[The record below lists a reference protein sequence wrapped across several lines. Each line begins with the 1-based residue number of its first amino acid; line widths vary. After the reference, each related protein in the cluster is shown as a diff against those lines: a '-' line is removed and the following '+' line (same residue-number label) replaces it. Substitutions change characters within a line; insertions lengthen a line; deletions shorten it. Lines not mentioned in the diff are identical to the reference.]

1 MKKHKKITFIT
12 IIIIIMILIV
22 FPLTTFAHSGRTDSK
37 GGHRD
42 NKNKSGLG
50 SYHYHCGGHPAHLHE
65 NGICPYA
72 PKDKITINK
81 YDSVMYIG
89 DHQEF
94 EYSIE
99 SVNSYSRAT
108 ITSSD
113 NNIISVKGTDLTAK
127 NAGTATITIKTS
139 TTSQSFD
146 ITVREVYAESIEIS
160 IPSTELQIGNK
171 IEINS
176 TISPYNTTN
185 KGIIYTSSD
194 NDIAR
199 VTTDGE
205 IEGISS
211 GTVTITATTSND
223 ISESVDIN
231 IFEVFPKEINC
242 KNSISLVVGEI
253 YDLQI
258 QILPEISNNKDY
270 IITSNNE
277 EILKCSNNSL
287 EAIKEGET
295 SIYVETW
302 NGIKKEVPVK
312 IDIVSVEN
320 IEIIDST
327 KYILFNIMDKSNKV
341 VLTPKINPSNATYQD
356 GEWTSSNNDIV
367 SIENNNFVINGI
379 GKVTLTYTTRENI
392 FNNIDIIIVDKKPLI
407 IIILIIVF
415 GVTIILVVFVKKKNT
430 KEIIN

>member
-1 MKKHKKITFIT
+1 MKKYKKITFL
-12 IIIIIMILIV
+12 IISIVLLLV
-22 FPLTTFAHSGRTDSK
+22 FPLNSFAHSGRTDSK

-72 PKDKITINK
+72 PKDKIIINN
-81 YDSVMYIG
+81 YDSIMYIG
-89 DHQEF
+89 DHQKF

-113 NNIISVKGTDLTAK
+113 SNIISVSGTDLTAK
-127 NAGTATITIKTS
+127 NVGTATITIKTS

-146 ITVREVYAESIEIS
+146 ITVKEVYAENIEIS
-160 IPSTELQIGNK
+160 ISLNELQIGDK

-185 KGIIYTSSD
+185 KSITYISSD
-194 NDIAR
+194 NDIAT
-199 VTTDGE
+199 VTADGQ

-211 GTVTITATTSND
+211 GTATITATTSND
-223 ISESVDIN
+223 ISESVDIS
-231 IFEVFPKEINC
+231 IFEVFPEEINC
-242 KNSISLVVGEI
+242 KDSIILVVGEV

-258 QILPEISNNKDY
+258 QLLPEICNNKEY
-270 IITSNNE
+270 MITSNNE

-287 EAIKEGET
+287 KAIKEGET
-295 SIYVETW
+295 SIYIETW
-302 NGIKKEVPVK
+302 NGIKKEIPVK
-312 IDIVSVEN
+312 VDIVLVQN

-327 KYILFNIMDKSNKV
+327 KYMLFNIIDKSDKI
-341 VLTPKINPSNATYQD
+341 VLTSKINPSNATYQD
-356 GEWTSSNNDIV
+356 GVWISSNNDIV
-367 SIENNNFVINGI
+367 SIENDNFVINGA
-379 GKVTLTYTTRENI
+379 GKVTLTYNTNENI
-392 FNNIDIIIVDKKPLI
+392 SNSIDIIIIDKNR
-407 IIILIIVF
+407 IIILFLLIITGIIV
-415 GVTIILVVFVKKKNT
+415 VIIAFIQKKNI
-430 KEIIN
+430 K

>member
-1 MKKHKKITFIT
+1 MKKHKKITFI
-12 IIIIIMILIV
+12 IIIIIILIV

-50 SYHYHCGGHPAHLHE
+50 SYHYHCGGNPAHLHE

-72 PKDKITINK
+72 PKDRIIINN
-81 YDSVMYIG
+81 YDSIMYIG
-89 DHQEF
+89 DQQKF

-99 SVNSYSRAT
+99 SVNSHSRAT

-113 NNIISVKGTDLTAK
+113 SDIVSVSGTDLTAK

-146 ITVREVYAESIEIS
+146 IIVKEVYAEDVEIS
-160 IPSTELQIGNK
+160 ILSNELQVGSK

-185 KGIIYTSSD
+185 KDITYTSSD
-194 NDIAR
+194 NDIAT
-199 VTTDGE
+199 VTADGE

-223 ISESVDIN
+223 ISESVDIR
-231 IFEVFPKEINC
+231 IFEVFPEEINC
-242 KNSISLVVGEI
+242 KNSISLVVGEV

-258 QILPEISNNKDY
+258 QVLPEICNNKDY
-270 IITSNNE
+270 IITSNDE
-277 EILKCSNNSL
+277 EILKYSNNSL
-287 EAIKEGET
+287 EAIKKGET
-295 SIYVETW
+295 SINIETW

-312 IDIVSVEN
+312 INIVSVEN
-320 IEIIDST
+320 IKIIDST
-327 KYILFNIMDKSNKV
+327 KYILFNIMDKSDKV
-341 VLTPKINPSNATYQD
+341 VLTPQINPSNATYQD
-356 GEWTSSNNDIV
+356 GAWSSSNNNIV
-367 SIENNNFVINGI
+367 SIENDNFVINGV
-379 GKVTLTYTTRENI
+379 GKVTLTYTVFGNI
-392 FNNIDIIIVDKKPLI
+392 FNSIDIVIVDKKP
-407 IIILIIVF
+407 IILIIVM
-415 GVTIILVVFVKKKNT
+415 GMTIILIVFIKKKKLKKDN
-430 KEIIN
+430 